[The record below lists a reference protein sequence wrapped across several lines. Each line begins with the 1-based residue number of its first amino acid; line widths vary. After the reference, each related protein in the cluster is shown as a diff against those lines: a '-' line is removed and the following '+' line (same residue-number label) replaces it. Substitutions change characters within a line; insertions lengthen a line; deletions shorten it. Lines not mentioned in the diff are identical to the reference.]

1 MDQKY
6 YITLI
11 IKSLKGDANQKEISE
26 LNDWLELSQEHRSI
40 EKEIKTAWNHSELYY
55 DNIELDE
62 NNAWNKIEPK
72 LETENS
78 GFPMKWL
85 AMAASV
91 LLVVGALFL
100 FQNQEFGGIK
110 TNPISEYSN
119 DLQATK
125 LIELADGSRVR
136 LTKDSYLTYESAETR
151 KVILNGE
158 AYFEVQHDANLPF
171 EVYTENTTVSVLGTT
186 FNINGKN
193 KDEIQVSLI
202 EGSVSFEAEN
212 QKLILAPGE
221 YASYVRSKNS
231 LTNQGTFNPQNN
243 YLLDQKL
250 EFNGTPLIS
259 VVETLEHYF
268 NTEII
273 LKGNYKECTFTGVFS
288 EPQLEQILEVLAF
301 TFEMESSKQGETK
314 VLFIKNCNR

>member
-1 MDQKY
+1 MDQEY
-6 YITLI
+6 YKTLI

-26 LNDWLELSQEHRSI
+26 LNDWLEQSEDHRSI
-40 EKEIKTAWNHSELYY
+40 EKEIQKAWNHSELYY

-72 LETENS
+72 LETVNT
-78 GFPMKWL
+78 GFPIKWL

-100 FQNQEFGGIK
+100 FQNQELTGI
-110 TNPISEYSN
+110 NSNQISEYSN
-119 DLQATK
+119 DSQATK

-136 LTKDSYLTYESAETR
+136 LTTDSYLTFESTETR

-158 AYFEVQHDANLPF
+158 AYFEVQHDTNLPF
-171 EVYTENTTVSVLGTT
+171 EVHTENTTVSVLGTT

-193 KDEIQVSLI
+193 KEEIQVSLI

-212 QKLILAPGE
+212 QKLILRPGE
-221 YASYVRSKNS
+221 YASYIRG
-231 LTNQGTFNPQNN
+231 TNNLSTQGTFNPQDN
-243 YLLDQKL
+243 YLLEQKL
-250 EFNGTPLIS
+250 EFNGTSLIS

-268 NTEII
+268 NTKII
-273 LKGNYKECTFTGVFS
+273 LQGNYKECTFTGVFS

-301 TFEMESSKQGETK
+301 SFEMESSKKDETE